1 MSIRLRLTLLYSLI
15 LAATLTVFSVVVL
28 VVVKH
33 STRDML
39 QDTLANEMS
48 RLIENAAN
56 APNYVQWPTDTLSSG
71 ETYWQACDRSGH
83 MIDQTSN
90 LQGNILPLSTPGLEL
105 VQAGQPVYETTYV
118 EDLPMMIYSQPMLD
132 RGRVTGILQVARS
145 TADQEQGLIVLE
157 TTLIVGSLAM
167 FALAVGS
174 GWVLSGAALR
184 PVDQLTRTAGLIRA
198 ERNFERRVEYRGPPD
213 EIGKLATTFNA
224 MLAALQE
231 AYQQVTDALQTQRH
245 FVADA
250 SHELRTPLTTMRG
263 NLALLQREPPISAAD
278 RQEVLN
284 DIVDENQRMIR
295 LVHDL
300 LTLAR
305 TDSTPHADPAPVAVP
320 PLIREVERQL
330 NGWNR
335 ECDFRITMPET
346 VTVLGDR
353 DMLKQVLIILLDNAC
368 KFTPP
373 DGDIHLR
380 VSSDATH
387 ARIQVTDT
395 GIGIAPR
402 DLPHIFQRFYRS
414 DHARNGAGY
423 GFSLSI
429 AEVLVKKQG
438 GTISVASTEGIGS
451 TFTVSLPLIKA
462 HEDAPLLA
470 HLESAL

>member
-15 LAATLTVFSVVVL
+15 LATTLTVFSIVVL
-28 VVVKH
+28 VVTRQ
-33 STRDML
+33 STHDML
-39 QDTLANEMS
+39 QDTLASEMT
-48 RLIENAAN
+48 RLMESNVHS
-56 APNYVQWPTDTLSSG
+56 PNYVQWPTDTLSSG
-71 ETYWQACDRSGH
+71 ETYWQACDRTGH

-90 LQGNILPLSTPGLEL
+90 LQGNTLPLSTPGLEL

-118 EDLPMMIYSQPMLD
+118 EDLPMMIYSQPLVES
-132 RGRVTGILQVARS
+132 GRVTGILQVGRS
-145 TADQEQGLIVLE
+145 TADQEQSLIVLE
-157 TTLIVGSLAM
+157 TTLIVGSLVM

-184 PVDQLTRTAGLIRA
+184 PMDQLTRTAGLIRA

-213 EIGKLATTFNA
+213 EVGKLATTFNA

-231 AYQQVTDALQTQRH
+231 AYQQVTEALQTQRR

-263 NLALLQREPPISAAD
+263 NLALLQREPPISPQD
-278 RQEVLN
+278 RREVLD

-305 TDSTPHADPAPVAVP
+305 TDSTPPVEPKPIALP
-320 PLIREVERQL
+320 SLIREIERQL
-330 NGWNR
+330 NGLNR
-335 ECDFRITMPET
+335 VCSFSFTMPEM

-373 DGDIHLR
+373 EGDIHLR
-380 VSSDATH
+380 ISSDGH
-387 ARIQVTDT
+387 MARIQVRDT
-395 GIGIAPR
+395 GIGIAAH

-414 DHARNGAGY
+414 DHARTGAGY
-423 GFSLSI
+423 GLGLAI
-429 AEVLVKKQG
+429 AEVLIKKQG
-438 GTISVASTEGIGS
+438 GTISVSSTVDVGS
-451 TFTVSLPLIKA
+451 TFTVSLPLMTSPEAI
-462 HEDAPLLA
+462 PLLA
-470 HLESAL
+470 QVGMD